1 MTVHS
6 VDDHV
11 SGTLSLL
18 DQEVVRHV
26 PAGGNW
32 RDLPHDFP
40 SARVKQIRESAAR
53 GEGSRS
59 TYYGRLAWDRPSYTI
74 STYFTRPGNGAF
86 IHPELPRLLTVR
98 EAGRL
103 QGFPDYVRFH
113 GTLRQRC
120 MQVGNAVPPLLAYRL
135 GRTVPAGS
143 VVDLFAGA
151 GGVGLGLGWAGH
163 NVVASIDNNADACR
177 TLAGSHGPEHLVLKR
192 DLGSDEQLDDVVD
205 RVRQRLSVERLGLLA
220 GGPPCQGFST
230 AGPCRVDDPRNRL
243 VLSFL
248 RAVERLEPAQ
258 VLFENV
264 VALRW
269 RGRPFLDELTERL
282 GRLGYDVD
290 VRVLHAE
297 AYGVPQLR
305 RRLVLRATS
314 SSEGLSW
321 PQPSH
326 EMIKPCFPAD
336 QPGVHLD
343 SPYPHAVRD
352 AIADLAIPSA
362 PNLATSVPTL
372 PPTTA
377 YARWATGQIGIESLW
392 SDSARAG
399 AAADPTVPPRRVTT
413 LTPCGPHGGRP
424 DA

>member
-1 MTVHS
+1 MNGHLVH
-6 VDDHV
+6 DHV
-11 SGTLSLL
+11 SGTLSAL

-26 PAGGNW
+26 PPGGNW
-32 RDLPHDFP
+32 KDLPEDFP

-98 EAGRL
+98 EAARL
-103 QGFPDYVRFH
+103 QSFPDHVRFH
-113 GTLRQRC
+113 GTQRQRC

-135 GRTVPAGS
+135 GQTIAPGTA
-143 VVDLFAGA
+143 VDLFAGA

-163 NVVASIDNNADACR
+163 DVVASVDFNSDACKTLTASHDADHVVLQRDLTDDDDFDDMVQRIR
-177 TLAGSHGPEHLVLKR
+177 TRLAGQP
-192 DLGSDEQLDDVVD
+192 
-205 RVRQRLSVERLGLLA
+205 LGLLT

-243 VLSFL
+243 VLRFL
-248 RAVERLEPAQ
+248 QAVEQLEPAE

-290 VRVLHAE
+290 VKVLHVE

-305 RRLVLRATS
+305 RRLVLRAS
-314 SSEGLSW
+314 AKGESPSW
-321 PQPSH
+321 PQPTH
-326 EMIKPCFPAD
+326 TMIKPFFPAD

-343 SPYPHAVRD
+343 SPLPHTVRD
-352 AIADLAIPSA
+352 AIVDLAVPAARGLDI
-362 PNLATSVPTL
+362 ATDTL
-372 PPTTA
+372 RPESA
-377 YARWATGQIGIESLW
+377 YARWARGEIEVADLPP
-392 SDSARAG
+392 AAG
-399 AAADPTVPPRRVTT
+399 TSTASRPVQFR
-413 LTPCGPHGGRP
+413 LGG
-424 DA
+424 